1 MFKLSLMHRN
11 ITLSLVATL
20 FISVV
25 SLQITRAQLPN
36 VTYSAPVISGL
47 SSPLDIVNAAD
58 GTNRL
63 FVVERGG
70 AIKIYNAAYASLGT
84 LVTVTGIIAPGGFD
98 ERGLLSVAFH
108 PDYETN
114 RFFYVY
120 YNTLVSGVNY
130 VNLARYQTRADNPN
144 LADDSS
150 RKVMLTIQ
158 KNYTNHNGGRI
169 LFGQDGYLYLST
181 GDGGSG
187 NDPDQNA
194 QNGNSLLG
202 KMLRLNPNV
211 GATAYVSPYY
221 TIPADNPYVSDGAV
235 RDEIY
240 ALGLRNPYRWSFDR
254 LTGDMWIGDVGQAAR
269 EEINFRAA
277 GAPAPLNFG
286 WRCFEGTL
294 PTPGIGACTVYG
306 THTPPIYDYP
316 NPGTGASVTGGH
328 VYRGPDYGAL
338 QGVYIAADV
347 YSGRIYKIRSNGA
360 GGWTV
365 DASQTSTTN
374 IVGFGEAE
382 NGRLYAATLGTS
394 AGTGTILQ
402 VTTTSM
408 LPVRITNFNAVPRNG
423 QVEVSWKTTYE
434 SGLKEFQLEYST
446 DGRSYQPVTTLAA
459 VNSSNGAAY
468 AYKHSPV
475 LRGTVY
481 YRLKVFNADN
491 SFELSPVLTLQLDKP
506 LTGASIPSLVRNNRL
521 VFTLYEPYNTL
532 RIISPSGG
540 VLLSRNITGMSGV
553 NDIGL
558 PALPAGTYIVQLTGN
573 ERPFNT
579 RIVVNQ

>member
-1 MFKLSLMHRN
+1 MRSST
-11 ITLSLVATL
+11 TLCFLAATL
-20 FISVV
+20 ATIISFQNT
-25 SLQITRAQLPN
+25 LAQLPN
-36 VTYSAPVISGL
+36 VSYSAPVITGL
-47 SSPLDIVNAAD
+47 SSPLDIVNAGD

-70 AIKIYNAAYASLGT
+70 AVKIYSSTYSFIGT
-84 LVTVTGIIAPGGFD
+84 LVTVTGIVAPGGFD

-108 PDYETN
+108 PDYENN

-144 LADDSS
+144 LADDTS
-150 RKVMLTIQ
+150 RKVLLTIQ
-158 KNYTNHNGGRI
+158 KNFTNHNGGRI
-169 LFGQDGYLYLST
+169 LFGQDGYLYLTT

-187 NDPDQNA
+187 NDPGNNA

-202 KMLRLNPNV
+202 KVLRLNPSV
-211 GATAYVSPYY
+211 GATAYDVPFY
-221 TIPADNPYVSDGAV
+221 TIPADNPYVSDANV
-235 RDEIY
+235 RDEVY

-269 EEINFRAA
+269 EEINYRAA

-286 WRCFEGTL
+286 WRCYEGTVL
-294 PTPGIGACTVYG
+294 NTNPGIQPCTVYG

-316 NPGTGASVTGGH
+316 NLGTGASVTGGH

-338 QGVYIAADV
+338 QGMYIAADV

-365 DASQTSTTN
+365 DATQTGTTN

-382 NGRLYAATLGTS
+382 NGRLFAVTLGGS
-394 AGTGTILQ
+394 VLQ
-402 VTTTSM
+402 VITTSL
-408 LPVRITNFNAVPRNG
+408 LPVRITNFNALPKNG
-423 QVEVSWKTTYE
+423 SVAISWKTTAE
-434 SGLKEFQLEYST
+434 SGLKEFQLEFSA
-446 DGRSYQPVTTLAA
+446 DGRNYQLAA
-459 VNSSNGAAY
+459 TLPALNSANGAAY
-468 AYKHSPV
+468 THQHSPGV
-475 LRGTVY
+475 DGLVY
-481 YRLKVFNADN
+481 YRLKVLNADG
-491 SFELSPVLTLQLDKP
+491 SFEFSRVLTIQTNNN
-506 LTGASIPSLVRNNRL
+506 LTAAAIPSMVRNNRL

-532 RIISPSGG
+532 RVVSPTGG
-540 VLLSRNITGMSGV
+540 VLFTRNVTGMSGV
-553 NDIGL
+553 NDIAL
-558 PALPAGTYIVQLTGN
+558 PHLPAGTYIVQLTGN
-573 ERPFNT
+573 GRPFSG